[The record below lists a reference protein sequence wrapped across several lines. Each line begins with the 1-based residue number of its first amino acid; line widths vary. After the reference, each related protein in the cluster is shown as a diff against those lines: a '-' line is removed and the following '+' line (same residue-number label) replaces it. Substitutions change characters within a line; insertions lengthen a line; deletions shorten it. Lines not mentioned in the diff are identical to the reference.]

1 MSELLQNPAVQAGII
16 PFTVAFLFGLIVYRA
31 GWYWAGLALLAGF
44 IATVYL
50 VAGLQF
56 QPWTS
61 TRKIV
66 ALGLGAGGLG
76 LLLDLYPWNRRW
88 LPVLLF
94 IVAGVAALWVSWPV
108 LKRREGMELWLLGFG
123 SVLFSGWC
131 TVTMESLRANPV
143 QASSAIVALGFGTGA
158 AVLLGASALLG
169 ELGIALGAAGGALWL
184 LATITRKTRLGSL
197 AMLPAG
203 LLCALIGVGGHVY
216 AKAPWYSLAVLALVP
231 VCVRAPPPAQWSRWV
246 RVFVPIMVA
255 SAPAAIAV
263 WLVWR
268 VAGGVPL

>member
-1 MSELLQNPAVQAGII
+1 MHELLQNPAVQAGII
-16 PFTVAFLFGLIVYRA
+16 PFTAALLLGVILNRL

-44 IATVYL
+44 IATVYAA
-50 VAGLQF
+50 VGFQF

-76 LLLDLYPWNRRW
+76 LLLDIYPWSRRW
-88 LPVLLF
+88 VPVLLF
-94 IVAGVAALWVSWPV
+94 MVAGAAALWLSWPV
-108 LKRREGMELWLLGFG
+108 LKRREGMELWSLGIAA
-123 SVLFSGWC
+123 VLFSGWC
-131 TVTMESLRANPV
+131 TAAMESLRSKPI
-143 QASSAIVALGFGTGA
+143 QASSAAVALGFGTGGV
-158 AVLLGASALLG
+158 VLLGASALLG
-169 ELGIALGAAGGALWL
+169 ELGIALGAAAGALWL
-184 LATITRKTRLGSL
+184 LVAVTRKTRLGSL

-216 AKAPWYSLAVLALVP
+216 AKAPWYSLAMLALVP
-231 VCVRAPPPAQWSRWV
+231 VCVRISPPSRWSRWV
-246 RVFVPIMVA
+246 QLFIPMILA
-255 SAPAAIAV
+255 SAPATIAV

>member
-1 MSELLQNPAVQAGII
+1 MHELLANPAFQAGII
-16 PFTVAFLFGLIVYRA
+16 PFVVALLLGLLLNRL
-31 GWYWAGLALLAGF
+31 GWYWAGLALMAGF
-44 IATVYL
+44 VATVYL
-50 VAGLQF
+50 VVGFQF

-61 TRKIV
+61 TRKII

-76 LLLDLYPWNRRW
+76 ILLDIYPWSRRW

-94 IVAGVAALWVSWPV
+94 ILAGVAALWLTWPV
-108 LKRREGMELWLLGFG
+108 LLRREGMELWSLGVG
-123 SVLFSGWC
+123 SVLFAGWC
-131 TVTMESLRANPV
+131 AAAMESLRSKPI
-143 QASSAIVALGFGTGA
+143 QAVGSAVALGFGTGA

-169 ELGIALGAAGGALWL
+169 ELGLAIGAAAGALWL
-184 LATITRKTRLGSL
+184 LVAFTRKTEIGSL

-203 LLCALIGVGGHVY
+203 LLSGLIGIGGHVY
-216 AKAPWYSLAVLALVP
+216 AKAPWYSLVLLALVP
-231 VCVRAPPPAQWSRWV
+231 VCVRVPPPVQWSRWLQL
-246 RVFVPIMVA
+246 FVPIILA

>member
-1 MSELLQNPAVQAGII
+1 MSDLLQNPAVQAGII

-44 IATVYL
+44 AATVYV
-50 VAGLQF
+50 VAGFQF

-61 TRKIV
+61 TRKII

-76 LLLDLYPWNRRW
+76 LLLDIYPWNRRW
-88 LPVLLF
+88 LPVLLLF
-94 IVAGVAALWVSWPV
+94 VAAAAALWVSWPV
-108 LKRREGMELWLLGFG
+108 LKRREGMELWILGIG
-123 SVLFSGWC
+123 GMLFSGWMIAS
-131 TVTMESLRANPV
+131 MESLRSRPV
-143 QASSAIVALGFGTGA
+143 QASSAVVALGFGTGA
-158 AVLLGASALLG
+158 VVLLGASALLG
-169 ELGIALGAAGGALWL
+169 ELGMALGAAAGALWL
-184 LATITRKTRLGSL
+184 LQTITRKIRLGSS

-203 LLCALIGVGGHVY
+203 MLCALIGVGGHVY
-216 AKAPWYSLAVLALVP
+216 AKAPWYSLALLALVP
-231 VCVRAPPPAQWSRWV
+231 VCVRVPLPAQWSPWV
-246 RVFVPIMVA
+246 QGFVPIILA